1 MSNLN
6 SLNMSIAQI
15 RYFIKVV
22 ECNSFTK
29 ASQQLNMSQ
38 SSISKNISSLEQILD
53 LQLFIRENKR
63 IIITEAG
70 VYLYKQWKE
79 AIKKI
84 DQAIDESRTLQGGH
98 TNNLT
103 IGGLDAHRPD
113 TFVVPLVKKFKKLYK
128 NISIQVENW
137 SVQDVRHKLI
147 NGELDIIFTVLY
159 DVEQLSK
166 EHFDYKVVADCT
178 LSVGMLE
185 SNSLSQKSELT
196 IYDLKDSHFVSIS
209 PQYTPTY
216 NNLLR
221 EICTQHGFLPKITRY
236 TSSANSLI
244 SNLRSNKEVFICDEF
259 YRDYFNKSIC
269 WKSIKG
275 TKSGIA
281 VAWKRV
287 NMKKSVSLFIDS
299 LDKPIDNFPDIL

>member
-38 SSISKNISSLEQILD
+38 SSISKNISSLEQTLE

-70 VYLYKQWKE
+70 IYLYKEFKE

-84 DQAIDESRTLQGGH
+84 DQAIDESHILQGGYS
-98 TNNLT
+98 NNLT

-113 TFVVPLVKKFKKLYK
+113 AFVLPLVKKFKKVYK

-147 NGELDIIFTVLY
+147 DGELDIIFTVLY
-159 DVEQLSK
+159 DVEQLNK
-166 EHFDYKVVADCT
+166 EIFDYKVVAECT

-185 SNSLSQKSELT
+185 TNPLCEKSEIT
-196 IYDLKDSHFVSIS
+196 ILDLKDSHFVSIS
-209 PQYTPTY
+209 PQYTPSY
-216 NNLLR
+216 NHLLK
-221 EICTQHGFLPKITRY
+221 EICTSHGFQPKITYY

-244 SNLRSNKEVFICDEF
+244 SNLRNNKEVFICDEF
-259 YRDYFNKSIC
+259 YRDYLNKSVC
-269 WKSIKG
+269 WKPLKG
-275 TKSGIA
+275 TISGIA
-281 VAWKRV
+281 VAWKKD
-287 NMKKSVSLFIDS
+287 NKKKSVRLFIDS
-299 LDKPIDNFPDIL
+299 INL